1 MPKLKNV
8 PDHVI
13 FRISAGEKNRL
24 LLLAAQA
31 GKTLS
36 AFCRDAAIAA
46 GKIAS
51 TEDGGQARHA
61 ELLALQK
68 ENQKM
73 LYIIVRLVLFSAS
86 AEQRHAEED
95 VIKFYQSTSEK
106 AEKIYGEKE

>member
-24 LLLAAQA
+24 LLLAA
-31 GKTLS
+31 
-36 AFCRDAAIAA
+36 
-46 GKIAS
+46 
-51 TEDGGQARHA
+51 QARHA